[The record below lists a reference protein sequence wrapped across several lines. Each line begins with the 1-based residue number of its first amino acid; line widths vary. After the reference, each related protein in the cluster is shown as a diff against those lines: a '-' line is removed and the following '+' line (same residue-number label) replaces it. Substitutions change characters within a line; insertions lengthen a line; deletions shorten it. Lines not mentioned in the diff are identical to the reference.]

1 MPVVSPQGYVD
12 PGAQKRDTVG
22 VGIAEVFQGI
32 VRGMQMG
39 QQLAAQQQQMEIQR
53 QVADRQEL
61 DFARNLAL
69 EDASVAATLDPLE
82 PLNLGGVLGTAAT
95 QRKSR
100 GVTSAAPP
108 QERPPFDRNA
118 AAAEL
123 DDAAFQKSEAQRQ
136 AAASRNERSLA
147 EDELMAAEFA
157 DDAMLAGRASS
168 AGVNQRNA
176 QIQQHILQQSRGE
189 PTEASV
195 VPGAE
200 GPQRVPSPGHRPSVS
215 SPDRLTAAMESLGG
229 LGGVGPSRQDLARG
243 AEEGDQYGRAIMDE
257 RDAKRRADADTA
269 RAASMESGLPN
280 PALELGAGEDVI
292 LDPTAVARAVMLYKR
307 TGDPKIFDAFGG
319 QIPEDL
325 DGLVERV
332 TAFARAVNKKQIA
345 AYTAKYLG
353 AGKAEG
359 QAADPLKQKAM
370 GYAAQFMGVDTDDWQ
385 QAKLWGERVAQMIED
400 GTPAHLAV
408 ADVTREA
415 RAQRDAGRRLA
426 EEEARRKTAAEP
438 RTSHSYSHVD
448 KSRAAT
454 AASAERR
461 KTLEA
466 LVRAGSGLTGA
477 AAKEFKAAYDVYVVS
492 ASSESRRRA
501 ISVLEKFAPAEAQ
514 QLEGIGGLRDLAGM
528 DKAADFTDG
537 AGDQAS
543 GDASLGSIGNPYE
556 PATPAD
562 LADVPVG
569 KHYVDPRDGSVRT
582 KL

>member
-1 MPVVSPQGYVD
+1 MPVVSPGGYVD
-12 PGAQKRDTVG
+12 PGAQKRDVVG
-22 VGIAEVFQGI
+22 AGIAEVFQGI
-32 VRGMQMG
+32 VSGMQMG

-69 EDASVAATLDPLE
+69 EDAGVAATLDPLE

-108 QERPPFDRNA
+108 QEMPPFDRNA

-189 PTEASV
+189 PAEASV

-200 GPQRVPSPGHRPSVS
+200 GPQRVPSPGRRPSVS

-257 RDAKRRADADTA
+257 RDAKRRADADMA

-385 QAKLWGERVAQMIED
+385 QAKLWGERVAQMVED

-426 EEEARRKTAAEP
+426 EEEARRKTATAP

-477 AAKEFKAAYDVYVVS
+477 AAKEFKAAYDAYWTS
-492 ASSESRRRA
+492 PTAESKQRA

-514 QLEGIGGLRDLAGM
+514 QLEGIRGLRNIAGM
-528 DKAADFTDG
+528 DNAVDFTDG

-543 GDASLGSIGNPYE
+543 GDTSLGSIGNPYE